1 MSGPGTKK
9 RNDLPNQLLLAHA
22 MSSLEENTKDEGA
35 PGSSTDEPKENPIGG
50 RGCPCPL
57 KFPKMYA
64 LEALQYFDERLDQ
77 TLTGNCDQEEIA
89 IMIWLL
95 TGIKPLHPCSNLGCK
110 TWQQLYRS
118 LDKGQQRK
126 KDHIIL

>member
-1 MSGPGTKK
+1 MSGPGSKK
-9 RNDLPNQLLLAHA
+9 NNLPKQLLLAHA
-22 MSSLEENTKDEGA
+22 MESALEENTRDEGA
-35 PGSSTDEPKENPIGG
+35 GPSDDGPKEQPIGG

-57 KFPKMYA
+57 KFPRVYA
-64 LEALQYFDERLDQ
+64 LEALQHFDERFDQ
-77 TLTGNCDQEEIA
+77 TLTGNCDQEETA

-95 TGIKPLHPCSNLGCK
+95 TGIKPLHPCSNFKCK
-110 TWQQLYRS
+110 TWEQLYRS